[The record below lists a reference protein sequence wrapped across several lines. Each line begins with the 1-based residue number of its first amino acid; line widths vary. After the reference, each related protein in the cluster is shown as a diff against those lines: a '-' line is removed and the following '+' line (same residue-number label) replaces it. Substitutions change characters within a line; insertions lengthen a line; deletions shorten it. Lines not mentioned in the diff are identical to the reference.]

1 MIKVGICDDESHTLK
16 AIAKILESASI
27 LIDFDMEITCA
38 TDKQNIIY
46 DKISKHELDILFLD
60 IDFKNGF
67 KNGIEFALEL
77 RKTNKNFKLIFITGH
92 LEYIL
97 MAYDCKTFD
106 YIIKPMDDNK
116 AIKILERL
124 KDEFSNSSSGFI
136 KLNKDYT
143 VRAKDIFFI
152 ERNKSKTTI
161 YTKDS
166 TYETCYSLNAIID
179 ELPDSFLRIHRSYI
193 VNQDEIIKINNE
205 NKTIYFDNGLNCPL
219 GQFNNYL

>member
-16 AIAKILESASI
+16 AIEKIIESASI
-27 LIDFDMEITCA
+27 LIDFDIEISCV
-38 TDKQNIIY
+38 TDNQSVIY
-46 DKISKHELDILFLD
+46 DKIEKRELDILFLD
-60 IDFKNGF
+60 IDFNNNT

-77 RKTNKNFKLIFITGH
+77 RKINKNFKLIFLTGH
-92 LEYIL
+92 FEYAF
-97 MAYDCKTFD
+97 MAYGCKTFD
-106 YIIKPMDDNK
+106 YILKPIDIDK
-116 AIKILERL
+116 AVKILERL
-124 KDEFSNSSSGFI
+124 KDEFSTPSSGFI

-143 VRAKDIFFI
+143 VRTKDIFFI

-166 TYETCYSLNAIID
+166 TYETCYSLNAIKD

-193 VNQDEIIKINNE
+193 VNQDEIVKINRE